1 MDSQICDNK
10 KLNKKKLVLEI
21 YNILRKLGIKTS
33 NQGAKLIYLA
43 IVIIINY
50 NIEFIKLEDIYEII
64 SKQIKNMNKFQIR
77 RSIQYAIDSR
87 DIKKCE
93 KNFEIIFGYE
103 YNENIFTNKSFIE
116 ELILNILK

>member
-1 MDSQICDNK
+1 MNNKICDNVKLDRK
-10 KLNKKKLVLEI
+10 KLSFEI

-43 IVIIINY
+43 IVIIINSDM
-50 NIEFIKLEDIYEII
+50 EFIKLEDIYEII
-64 SKQIKNMNKFQIR
+64 SKQIKSMNKFQIR

-93 KNFEIIFGYE
+93 KNFEMVFGYE
-103 YNENIFTNKSFIE
+103 YDKNIFTNKNFID
-116 ELILNILK
+116 ELIRFI

>member
-1 MDSQICDNK
+1 MNRPICDDK
-10 KLNKKKLVLEI
+10 KLNKKKLAFDT

-43 IVIIINY
+43 IIILANSDM
-50 NIEFIKLEDIYEII
+50 EFIKLENIYEQI
-64 SKQIKNMNKFQIR
+64 SKQIKSMNKFQIR

-93 KNFEIIFGYE
+93 KNFEMVFGYE
-103 YNENIFTNKSFIE
+103 YDKNIFTNKNFID
-116 ELILNILK
+116 ELIRFI